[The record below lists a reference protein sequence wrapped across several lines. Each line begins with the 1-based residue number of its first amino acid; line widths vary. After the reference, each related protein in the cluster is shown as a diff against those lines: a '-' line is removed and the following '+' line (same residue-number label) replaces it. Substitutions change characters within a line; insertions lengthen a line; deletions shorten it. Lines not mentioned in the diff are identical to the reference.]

1 MAEGNHQQTDRADNP
16 ATPARSQHVTF
27 PDTDLNVRVTLDG
40 GDLTMEVLKAGT
52 LVYRVVVEQAAG
64 PIESAWIVDLFMR
77 NDRVR
82 LSDMAAEIA
91 EYLESLDSAQG

>member
-1 MAEGNHQQTDRADNP
+1 MAQSETLRSRAERVPMRTEHVAFEG
-16 ATPARSQHVTF
+16 
-27 PDTDLNVRVTLDG
+27 TDLDVRVTLEA
-40 GDLTMEVLKAGT
+40 GDLVMEVRKSGT

-91 EYLESLDSAQG
+91 DYLESLDIAQG